1 MYIASPCRMK
11 HLKEHK
17 RQKFLPELIVW
28 QVFRLKLC
36 AQYYDKRTVGDRQR
50 AAILFYFDTVGAEIQ

>member
-1 MYIASPCRMK
+1 MK